1 MTVIQCQQLPNR
13 QVKLTI
19 RIEREAWQKALA
31 DAYRTHRAYFPVE
44 GYAPGAAPRE
54 ALEAA
59 YAPDVLYQ
67 EAVNLTF
74 PAALVEAISSNDLQI
89 AGTPTLSVAE
99 IGPDGYTF
107 DAVADLYPEVKLGQY
122 KGLSAPYEQVELSN
136 DDVESALSDY
146 CRAHITQT
154 EEERAAMGDE
164 VTIDFEGFVDG
175 TPFAGG
181 QADGYPLVLG
191 SGAFIPGFEEQVAG
205 IRVGEQRDVV
215 VTFPTAYTPELAGRE
230 AMFKVTARKI
240 LRHHL
245 PELTDEFA
253 AAQGFADLAALQR
266 KVMADALSAKQ
277 NQARDAFTQ
286 NLLEQVMAG
295 MTVTVPESMVESQLQ
310 GLTDELQRT
319 LMSQGM
325 QLQDYLDAAGLTMED
340 LRAHARANA
349 EMAAR
354 YELAMMEIVHLENIT
369 VTDEELQEKY
379 SELSALYAMPI
390 QQLREQLPPARLSH
404 DIKLLRARAVV
415 VDSAKR
421 I

>member
-1 MTVIQCQQLPNR
+1 
-13 QVKLTI
+13 
-19 RIEREAWQKALA
+19 
-31 DAYRTHRAYFPVE
+31 
-44 GYAPGAAPRE
+44 
-54 ALEAA
+54 
-59 YAPDVLYQ
+59 
-67 EAVNLTF
+67 
-74 PAALVEAISSNDLQI
+74 
-89 AGTPTLSVAE
+89 
-99 IGPDGYTF
+99 
-107 DAVADLYPEVKLGQY
+107 
-122 KGLSAPYEQVELSN
+122 
-136 DDVESALSDY
+136 
-146 CRAHITQT
+146 
-154 EEERAAMGDE
+154 
-164 VTIDFEGFVDG
+164 
-175 TPFAGG
+175 
-181 QADGYPLVLG
+181 
-191 SGAFIPGFEEQVAG
+191 
-205 IRVGEQRDVV
+205 
-215 VTFPTAYTPELAGRE
+215 
-230 AMFKVTARKI
+230 
-240 LRHHL
+240 
-245 PELTDEFA
+245 
-253 AAQGFADLAALQR
+253 
-266 KVMADALSAKQ
+266 
-277 NQARDAFTQ
+277 
-286 NLLEQVMAG
+286 MAG